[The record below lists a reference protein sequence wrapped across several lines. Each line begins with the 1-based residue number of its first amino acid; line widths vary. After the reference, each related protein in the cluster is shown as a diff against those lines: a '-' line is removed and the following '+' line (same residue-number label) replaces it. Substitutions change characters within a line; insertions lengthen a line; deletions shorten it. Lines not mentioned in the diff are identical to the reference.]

1 MKCLVYGIY
10 VLEVVQSALI
20 TQIGFRNIVTSLG
33 RDVQAFNRLEALWLI
48 PTLSAIGELSRT
60 EYERLTSNIPP
71 SNILCPGI
79 LCASDQNFGR
89 IEENR
94 NGHYCCKFLKEV
106 YCI

>member
-10 VLEVVQSALI
+10 VLEVIQSALI
-20 TQIGFRNIVTSLG
+20 THIGVRNFVTSLG
-33 RDVQAFNRLEALWLI
+33 DVQAFDRLEALWLI
-48 PTLSAIGELSRT
+48 PTLSTIGELSRT
-60 EYERLTSNIPP
+60 EHEQLTSNIPP

-79 LCASDQNFGR
+79 LCASDQNFGG

-94 NGHYCCKFLKEV
+94 SDHYCCKFLKEV